1 MFTRKWVVEMILD
14 LVGYRPDQDLALLR
28 LVEPACGSGAFL
40 GVIAQRV
47 SASCRKHER
56 DITAAL
62 DAVRAFDLL
71 PRNVAASRALVERI
85 LTAEGWA
92 ADDAFRVAQAWVR
105 RADYLLERPAG
116 TPGVDVI
123 VGNPPYIRLE
133 DLPEER
139 MSLYRALWPTMVGRA
154 DIYVGFFEAA
164 LRSLRAGGRLGFICA
179 DRWMRNQYGRELRKL
194 VGDEFA
200 LDACIAMHDVDA
212 FEEQVAAYPAVTV
225 LRRGVQQSAVVAD
238 TTSRFGEIPAQDLL
252 SWINRQ
258 EDQPLRRGTFEAA
271 RMPHWFSGDDL
282 WPTGSPARLA
292 VLEDL
297 TERFTVMGQTPGVR
311 VGIGVATGADKVFIT
326 RDPDLVEADR
336 LLRMSMVRDTTS
348 GRLEWSGHY
357 LVNPWDD
364 NGHLVDLERYPKLRA
379 HFTRNAAALR
389 GRYIARKNPEKWYKT
404 IDKVETGLTQ
414 RPKLLFPDMKLS
426 SHPVLDEGDFYPHHN
441 LYFITSD
448 VWDLEVLGGLL
459 LSKVAEAFVDAYAV
473 KMRGKT
479 LRFQAQYLRRIPLP
493 PPAAITSKQQ
503 ERLITAFRNRDAE
516 MATSAALDVYGLTEW
531 PD

>member
-1 MFTRKWVVEMILD
+1 MILD
-14 LVGYRPDQDLALLR
+14 LVGYRSDQDLSLLR
-28 LVEPACGSGAFL
+28 LVEPACGTGAFL

-47 SASCRKHER
+47 SNSCRKHER
-56 DITAAL
+56 DITDAL
-62 DAVRAFDLL
+62 DAVRASDLL

-92 ADDAFRVAQAWVR
+92 SNDASRVAQAWVR
-105 RADYLLERPAG
+105 RADYLLEQPPG
-116 TPGVDVI
+116 TPQVDVV

-200 LDACIAMHDVDA
+200 LDACVTMHDVDA
-212 FEEQVAAYPAVTV
+212 FEEQVSAYPAVTV
-225 LRRGVQQSAVVAD
+225 LRRGVQESAVVAD
-238 TTSRFGEIPAQDLL
+238 TTSRFGETAAQDLL
-252 SWINRQ
+252 SWIGRR
-258 EDQPLRRGTFEAA
+258 EDRPFQKETFEAA
-271 RMPHWFSGDDL
+271 RMPHWFSGDDM

-297 TERFTVMGQTPGVR
+297 TERFTVLGQASGVR
-311 VGIGVATGADKVFIT
+311 VGIGIATGADKVFIT

-336 LLRMSMVRDTTS
+336 LLQMSMVRDTTS
-348 GRLEWSGHY
+348 GHLEWSGHY

-364 NGHLVDLERYPKLRA
+364 NGHLVDLKQHPKLWA
-379 HFTRNAAALR
+379 YFMRNAAALR
-389 GRYIARKNPEKWYKT
+389 GRYVAKKNPEKWYKT
-404 IDKVETGLTQ
+404 IDKVESGLRRQ
-414 RPKLLFPDMKLS
+414 PKLLFPDMKLS
-426 SHPVLDEGDFYPHHN
+426 SHPVLDKGGEDGFYPHHN

-448 VWDLEVLGGLL
+448 VWDLEVLGGIL

-479 LRFQAQYLRRIPLP
+479 LRFQAQYIRRIPVP
-493 PPAAITSKQQ
+493 DPAVLTSAQK
-503 ERLITAFRNRDAE
+503 ERLIDAFRKRDVEA
-516 MATSAALDVYGLTEW
+516 ATSAAMDVYNLTEW
-531 PD
+531 PG